1 MGEGVGENEH
11 HLVAGPET
19 PRFPGLPD
27 LSVLDVEAA
36 GFSSASSSLGVRK
49 RPARRA
55 QRRPAQRRPAQRRPA
70 QRRPLLLA
78 SPAALPQRH
87 PDPREEPGAGLPHP
101 AEDEESLGRAAGSEP
116 LRVLE
121 WVQRVTE
128 PPASV
133 CV

>member
-49 RPARRA
+49 RPARR
-55 QRRPAQRRPAQRRPA
+55 AQRRPAQRRPA